1 METRVYHGEITPL
14 EFAQAL
20 VAEFNRGNFRVR
32 QYGRNKE
39 IVVQIGTHE
48 RRRSGGDTALT
59 VTLKQVED
67 GVAIKV
73 GKQSWLGIA
82 ASFGAT
88 ALAAIRSPFALLTRL
103 DDLAQD
109 VESLQLSDRVWE
121 VLGKTAKIQGDSF
134 ELSERLRRVTC
145 PYCGTAN
152 PVGESNCIACGAP
165 LGKVQP
171 DTCPYCGFVI
181 TQGEQVC
188 PNCKRRLPTK
198 RDPKGLAD
206 L

>member
-1 METRVYHGEITPL
+1 METKIYHGNIKPL
-14 EFAQAL
+14 DFAQAL
-20 VAEFNRGNFRVR
+20 VGEFNRGNFRVR

-59 VTLKQVED
+59 VTLKRVDD
-67 GVAIKV
+67 GVAVKV

-88 ALAAIRSPFALLTRL
+88 ALAAIRSPFALLSRL

-121 VLGKTAKIQGDSF
+121 VLDKTAQIKGVSLQ
-134 ELSERLRRVTC
+134 LSERLRRVVC
-145 PYCGTAN
+145 PYCGSAN
-152 PVGESNCIACGAP
+152 PVGEANCVACGAP
-165 LGKVQP
+165 LGNVQP

-181 TQGEQVC
+181 TAGERVC
-188 PNCKRRLPTK
+188 PNCRRRLPKSSK
-198 RDPKGLAD
+198 RAERLR
-206 L
+206 